1 MRFGKELIDRW
12 GLLLAASSAG
22 AAWAVQLPAF
32 AAIGVGVVVLAARA
46 GVASLSREPRK
57 PLAAPLPDVDERSDE
72 GRWLT
77 RARAAAGG
85 FESISE
91 SLVDGPLADRVGSMG
106 GTVQETVTTLHRL
119 AGRASTTGKA
129 LGRIDAAALAAE
141 RSRLKANLRT
151 ATDDVRLDLQQAM
164 DAVQTQLD
172 VHARLTGARTKLLAQ
187 LQSGALGLESLVARV
202 VELSAVTD
210 DAHVDTLA
218 ITELTDQL
226 EGIRRGVVETEE
238 ATRRSLGG

>member
-22 AAWAVQLPAF
+22 VAWAVQLPLI
-32 AAIGVGVVVLAARA
+32 AAIGMGAAA
-46 GVASLSREPRK
+46 LSREPRK
-57 PLAAPLPDVDERSDE
+57 PLAAPLPDVDDRSEE

-77 RARAAAGG
+77 RARAAADG

-106 GTVQETVTTLHRL
+106 GTVCETVTTLHRL
-119 AGRASTTGKA
+119 SGRASNTGKA
-129 LGRIDAAALAAE
+129 LGRIDAASLAAE
-141 RSRLKANLRT
+141 RSRLNASLRT
-151 ATDDVRLDLQQAM
+151 ATDDVRLDLRQAM
-164 DAVQTQLD
+164 DAVQAQQD
-172 VHARLTGARTKLLAQ
+172 VHARLSGARTKLLAQ
-187 LQSGALGLESLVARV
+187 LQSGALGLESLVDRV

-210 DAHVDTLA
+210 DAHVDTGT
-218 ITELTDQL
+218 ITELTEQL